1 MGTAARL
8 GTTVIQRSILVIIL
22 PLLLLL
28 NACGISPNPP
38 PPPDAAPRSE
48 SRLPPRPAELSL
60 EQVNPCTLLNDQQR
74 QRLGVDPGKFSY
86 DQTDTHYAVCQW
98 SSSSSF
104 TLINRYLARLRVRD
118 GAEDALYSKTGSQV
132 VQVGGFTAVQT
143 SASGLDPNK
152 HCILL
157 IDVAAGQS
165 LWAQYYAQG
174 EFPGLTHAQSC
185 QFARTA
191 AEDMM
196 TNLRAASAH

>member
-1 MGTAARL
+1 MIR
-8 GTTVIQRSILVIIL
+8 RSILAIIL
-22 PLLLLL
+22 PLLVVLA
-28 NACGISPNPP
+28 ACSTRPTQPP
-38 PPPDAAPRSE
+38 APTTPPQSE
-48 SRLPPRPAELSL
+48 SRLPPRPAELRL
-60 EQVNPCTLLNDQQR
+60 DQVNPCSLLGDQQR
-74 QRLGVDPGKFSY
+74 QRLGVNPGKFNY

-98 SSSSSF
+98 SNSPNIP
-104 TLINRYLARLRVRD
+104 TNRYLARLRVRD

-143 SASGLDPNK
+143 SASGLDLNK

-174 EFPGLTHAQSC
+174 DFPGLTHAQSC
-185 QFARTA
+185 QFARTV

-196 TNLRAASAH
+196 TNLRAASTH